1 MDMVVSEPEA
11 GVTCIRLN
19 GRLDA
24 PGADRID
31 LRFTAHAA
39 AGPYHAVVDMAGV
52 NFVASMGLRLLIS
65 TARAMHVKGRQMVLF
80 GATGPVR
87 EVLEQAAIDQIIPLV
102 GDEAQALEHLRG

>member
-39 AGPYHAVVDMAGV
+39 AGAHHAVVDMAGV
-52 NFVASMGLRLLIS
+52 NFIASMGLRLLIS
-65 TARAMHVKGRQMVLF
+65 AARAMHVKGRKMVLF
-80 GATGPVR
+80 GAAGPVR

-102 GDEAQALEHLRG
+102 EDEAQALERLRG

>member
-1 MDMVVSEPEA
+1 MDMVVSEPEP

-39 AGPYHAVVDMAGV
+39 AGLHDTLVDLAGV
-52 NFVASMGLRLLIS
+52 SFVASMGLRLLIS
-65 TARAMHVKGRQMVLF
+65 TARALHTKGRRMVLF
-80 GATGPVR
+80 GAAGPVR
-87 EVLEQAAIDQIIPLV
+87 EVLELAAVDQIIPLA
-102 GDEAQALEHLRG
+102 DNEAQALASLRD

>member
-1 MDMVVSEPEA
+1 MDMVVSEPES

-39 AGPYHAVVDMAGV
+39 AGTHHAVVDLADVG
-52 NFVASMGLRLLIS
+52 FVASMGLRLLIS
-65 TARAMHVKGRQMVLF
+65 AARAMHAKGRQMVLF
-80 GATGPVR
+80 GAAGAVR
-87 EVLEQAAIDQIIPLV
+87 EVLEHAAIDQIIPLV
-102 GDEAQALEHLRG
+102 DTEAQALERLRG

>member
-1 MDMVVSEPEA
+1 MDMVVSEPET

-39 AGPYHAVVDMAGV
+39 AGTHHAVVDLAGV
-52 NFVASMGLRLLIS
+52 SFVASMGLRLLIS
-65 TARAMHVKGRQMVLF
+65 AARALHAKGRQMVLF
-80 GATGPVR
+80 GATGQVR
-87 EVLEQAAIDQIIPLV
+87 EVLEQAAIDQIIPLLD
-102 GDEAQALEHLRG
+102 DETLALESLRG

>member
-1 MDMVVSEPEA
+1 MDMVVSEPET

-31 LRFTAHAA
+31 LRFTVHAA
-39 AGPYHAVVDMAGV
+39 AGTHHAVVDLAGV
-52 NFVASMGLRLLIS
+52 SFVASMGLRLLIS

-80 GATGPVR
+80 GATPSVR
-87 EVLEQAAIDQIIPLV
+87 DVLEQAAIDQIIPLAD
-102 GDEAQALEHLRG
+102 DEAQALQSLRG

>member
-31 LRFTAHAA
+31 LSFTAL
-39 AGPYHAVVDMAGV
+39 PQ
-52 NFVASMGLRLLIS
+52 R
-65 TARAMHVKGRQMVLF
+65 ARATPWSTWR
-80 GATGPVR
+80 A
-87 EVLEQAAIDQIIPLV
+87 
-102 GDEAQALEHLRG
+102 

>member
-1 MDMVVSEPEA
+1 MDMVVIEPA
-11 GVTCIRLN
+11 DGVTCIRLN

-39 AGPYHAVVDMAGV
+39 AGTHHAVVDLAGV
-52 NFVASMGLRLLIS
+52 SFVASMGLRLLIS
-65 TARAMHVKGRQMVLF
+65 AARAMGLKGRQMVLF
-80 GATGPVR
+80 GAAGPVR

-102 GDEAQALEHLRG
+102 DSEAQALERLRG

>member
-39 AGPYHAVVDMAGV
+39 AGAHHVVVDMAGV
-52 NFVASMGLRLLIS
+52 NFIASMGLRLLIS
-65 TARAMHVKGRQMVLF
+65 AARAMHLKGRQMVLF
-80 GATGPVR
+80 GAAGPVR
-87 EVLEQAAIDQIIPLV
+87 DVLEQAAIDQIIPLV
-102 GDEAQALEHLRG
+102 EDEAQALEHLRG